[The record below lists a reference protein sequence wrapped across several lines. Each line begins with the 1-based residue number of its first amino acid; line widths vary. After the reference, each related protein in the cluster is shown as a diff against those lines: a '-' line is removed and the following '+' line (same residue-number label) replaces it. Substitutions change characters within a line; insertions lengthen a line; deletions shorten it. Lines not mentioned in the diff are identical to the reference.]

1 MNGHKKAENDLEY
14 ELFHLEM
21 AWIIFECLKIQ
32 EFCLNLDFLQATH
45 YIHFVIL
52 QWFWL
57 IFWQKMDSQTPR
69 VNFFHVKNVQAKFQL
84 KIPTLSKNDC
94 SAT

>member
-1 MNGHKKAENDLEY
+1 MNGQKKAENELEY
-14 ELFHLEM
+14 ELFCLEM
-21 AWIIFECLKIQ
+21 ACLKIQ
-32 EFCLNLDFLQATH
+32 EFCLNVDFMQATY

-57 IFWQKMDSQTPR
+57 FFWQKMDSQTPR

-84 KIPTLSKNDC
+84 KIAFLSKNDC